1 MLIGMI
7 QKFAHYIKA
16 LKQVERDSAKF
27 TRECLVSKII
37 PWISV
42 YTSIPLCRDR
52 YTWWWLKK
60 KRGASPHSES
70 RLDPSSSIPSPSLT
84 YDGWNPYKRKQPKD
98 RSVLQPRIHSQWTNI
113 HSLLCEAQP
122 YTRTQS
128 PLQTPSPF
136 NYSSITAAPLTSHHQ
151 PSIICNWLLK
161 PREVTP

>member
-37 PWISV
+37 WICIQFHPSYV
-42 YTSIPLCRDR
+42 GTDIHDDD
-52 YTWWWLKK
+52 W
-60 KRGASPHSES
+60 KRREVHLPTVRADWTRHPVFPPT
-70 RLDPSSSIPSPSLT
+70 LW

-98 RSVLQPRIHSQWTNI
+98 RSVLQPRIHSQWINI
-113 HSLLCEAQP
+113 HSRLCEAQP
-122 YTRTQS
+122 FTRTQS

-136 NYSSITAAPLTSHHQ
+136 NYYSITAPPLTSRHQ